1 MIDEQYI
8 KSLPLTTNKI
18 EVTFDKE
25 AFLSKYSI
33 VSYFGTNK
41 ESKNL
46 AYEQFADK
54 PCLSV
59 TGIKSRWANLRFP
72 ETRFFILTNKGDEN
86 EVLSSLRAYDYLRS
100 QIDTLDEYDNN
111 LQKRIVASL
120 AITSLG
126 KKKSGKMM
134 YNDGSLLVCDDKNF
148 NIPKSRKELVC
159 LKIEVN
165 EYMNLTAKTTSFSNP
180 SSFSELKKRRN
191 CVFRISKEVG
201 GFLWEGQSV
210 KPVVVKSYKD
220 EDYKLQDLY
229 IRKKHFA
236 DNKNNVPYW
245 PYNPESYTHGKLFV
259 IWQVVNTVNEDFNG
273 ILNISF
279 SDFNV
284 IHYDECKSGNEMLSF
299 MQSYLDRKR
308 IYVEDPFNTN
318 YSKNIIDQFMN
329 EAKALIGGLTF
340 PVKPTGDDMIVRL
353 CEPQNQKTAESLYTK
368 SLQRITYSGNALQ
381 HIVIS
386 GNEKEDVIGKASTRR
401 ILIELV
407 VKDSLAKEK
416 LPTQLAELIQG
427 WRFFRYKIN
436 NGTVHGASFTA
447 DSNGSIMIQEFG
459 LGKNPLGDDFE
470 IFVHDNLKY
479 DGYDKIRGARDY
491 MAMEK
496 NGNVYLII
504 DTDEIPILDAS
515 LINDAYDDI
524 VNKEESETIAK
535 FKRKA
540 EKHKYL
546 RGFIGFHLWKSDGL
560 DGEPDASY
568 SYISGTNSESLQISK
583 GTKMDKMPRARRIFI
598 LHQDCH
604 ESEKTDIME
613 IVNML
618 KFGFGR
624 WNELMTYPF
633 PFKYLQEYLDN
644 SCEIVFS
651 KHWKDITYNSEL

>member
-353 CEPQNQKTAESLYTK
+353 CEPQDQKTAESLYTK

-416 LPTQLAELIQG
+416 LPSQLAELIQG

-436 NGTVHGASFTA
+436 NGTVHGASFEA
-447 DSNGSIMIQEFG
+447 DSHGSIMIQVFG
-459 LGKNPLGDDFE
+459 LSKNPLGDDFE
-470 IFVHDNLKY
+470 LFVHGNLKY
-479 DGYDKIRGARDY
+479 DNYNKIRGARDY

-515 LINDAYDDI
+515 LINDAYDGI
-524 VNKEESETIAK
+524 VNKEESETVAK

-651 KHWKDITYNSEL
+651 KHWKDITYNGEL

>member
-340 PVKPTGDDMIVRL
+340 HVKPTGDDMIVRL

-416 LPTQLAELIQG
+416 LPTLLAELIQG

-651 KHWKDITYNSEL
+651 KHWKDITYNGEL

>member
-651 KHWKDITYNSEL
+651 KHWKDIIYNGEL